1 MFKQCTVKKCLV
13 VLFFV
18 VFGIYREFSC
28 CNGTILSKG
37 KITMCVKDKNND
49 PYNVVEGKG
58 CDKKLVVTKS
68 VSAEQVKTCNCK
80 TRTVQTNLLGRS
92 SMTYLLCLYYLQ

>member
-68 VSAEQVKTCNCK
+68 VSAEQVKTLTVDNNCPDELA
-80 TRTVQTNLLGRS
+80 RRS